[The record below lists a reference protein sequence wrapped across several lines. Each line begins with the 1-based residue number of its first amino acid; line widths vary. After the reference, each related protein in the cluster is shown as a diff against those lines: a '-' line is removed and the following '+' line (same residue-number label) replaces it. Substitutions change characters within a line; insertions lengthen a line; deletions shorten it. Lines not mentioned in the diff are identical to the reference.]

1 METIEKLSSSL
12 DFTDYASQ
20 IIHALIQVQLPH
32 NAITTFIVPS
42 TVCLSLHSYF
52 TALYHSCI
60 HKCTCI

>member
-32 NAITTFIVPS
+32 NAITTFIVH
-42 TVCLSLHSYF
+42 VSYSF
-52 TALYHSCI
+52 YCVPIIT
-60 HKCTCI
+60 